1 MFSASGAPPAIAV
14 WHDNE
19 LDESK
24 WQPPSCTGWPTE
36 SHSKVLVALA
46 GSFRSVGT
54 IDRILARVAA
64 ISTLRDV
71 QYWSTTDKKW
81 RPLAN
86 DASALNGPHPTDR
99 RPDFSASDLKQGATL
114 YYWEDDSRS
123 GEIVTRLS
131 VRERTADRAVIG
143 TENITPVRSY
153 LITMFPA
160 GTLETALFIQR
171 ISPDVWGVYLLSRS
185 LPGTSML
192 AAGHEASYVN
202 RAVALFRQVAG
213 IRTDEEPPA
222 QR

>member
-24 WQPPSCTGWPTE
+24 WQPPSCTGWPAE
-36 SHSKVLVALA
+36 SHSKVLIALA

-54 IDRILARVAA
+54 IDQILARFAA
-64 ISTLRDV
+64 ISKLRDV
-71 QYWSTTDKKW
+71 RYWSTTDKKW

-86 DASALNGPHPTDR
+86 DASALTGPRAMDR
-99 RPDFSASDLKQGATL
+99 RPDFLASDLKKGATL

-160 GTLETALFIQR
+160 GTLETVLFIQR
-171 ISPDVWGVYLLSRS
+171 ISPNVWGVYLLNRS
-185 LPGTSML
+185 LQGTSML
-192 AAGHEASYVN
+192 ADGHEASFVN
-202 RAVALFRQVAG
+202 RAVALFRQIAG